1 MLISFVAES
10 MHCLRRKGA
19 AAMWEAIKMV
29 AIFDE
34 EDVDMECIKDVT
46 ELAAKKK
53 PKGPVRK
60 SVVTVVH

>member
-1 MLISFVAES
+1 MLISSVAEN

-19 AAMWEAIKMV
+19 PAMWEAIKMV

-34 EDVDMECIKDVT
+34 VDVDMECIKDVT
-46 ELAAKKK
+46 ELAAKK

-60 SVVTVVH
+60 SVVTVAH